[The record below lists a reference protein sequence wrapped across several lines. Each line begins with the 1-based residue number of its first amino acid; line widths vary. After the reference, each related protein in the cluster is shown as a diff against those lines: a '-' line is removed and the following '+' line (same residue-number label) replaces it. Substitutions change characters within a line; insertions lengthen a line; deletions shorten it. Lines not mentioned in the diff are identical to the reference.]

1 MSDSYLFL
9 TNPFFD
15 IPCPIYQLPPPYFA
29 PTFRLVCKTRIEN
42 SLFLQKLFDDA
53 RYNVKST
60 LSSHHLLSLSLFV
73 LILHILIT
81 MSPHHQG
88 NGMTARQKP

>member
-53 RYNVKST
+53 QYNAKV
-60 LSSHHLLSLSLFV
+60 HLIEPSFNFSLSLF
-73 LILHILIT
+73 LFYT
-81 MSPHHQG
+81 S
-88 NGMTARQKP
+88 